1 MNQASSGVKA
11 SAAASQWR
19 IQEARRERSY
29 DRIVSELTSTR
40 GAPERPLPLI
50 WSKLSPPVSRG
61 RVSRRRLLDVLCGS
75 SRRMTLIRAPAGWGK
90 STLLA
95 DWQAAASEP
104 RPFAWLALDEQD
116 NDPVRFWTYAIESL
130 RTVVPE
136 IGESS
141 LALTRTPGLNLTDVL
156 VPVLVNELATSQVDV
171 VFVLD
176 DYHLITHD
184 GIHQGLFSFV
194 RHAPTQLELVV
205 STRVEPPFSLA
216 RLRASGDLVEVDAGG
231 LSFSVAEATEL
242 LNDLHGLALEQDA
255 VVRLRERT
263 EGWAAGLY
271 LAALSLR
278 AHDDASEFVSA
289 FAGDDRN
296 VVDYLSEEV
305 LATQPDEI
313 RTFLLRT
320 SILDRLCASL
330 CDAVTGGSTSAAAL
344 DRIARSNFFLVP
356 LDTRREWYRYH
367 HLFGELLR
375 HELDATESDL
385 VPELHRR
392 ASTWLLDAGF
402 PSEAI
407 HHAVAAGD
415 VEGAT
420 ELVVTY
426 WLEFRDEHRLETIFA
441 WLEALPHRV
450 VVQDPRLSLVK
461 AATLLELG
469 LVDESTVAL
478 DAAQR
483 RTGHPTRAEAWVE
496 AGALAN
502 RAIVHYLNGDVGCMR
517 DAARPVLDRYVSSA
531 PYWQCVLLTI
541 DGTALFLSG
550 RSRDASETLE
560 RAAGMAEET
569 AHTFAQAHALGWK
582 AAAHAEVGE
591 WDEARGALERLEA
604 MLVERPHLREYYG
617 TALSWVVRGRLF
629 ELDGRAADADAAVR
643 RGAEL
648 AAHSGSLLQLTF
660 ALLAAADVKQAL
672 GDRDGALVALREARQ
687 SLDACVDPAGLA
699 DIAARLTGRIVRS
712 GATDGVGLDALSA
725 RELQVARLVS
735 LGRTNPEIAAEL
747 FLSVKTIESHLR
759 HIFQKLAVS
768 SRADVAR
775 ALRAKEAAR
784 TTRIAPR

>member
-1 MNQASSGVKA
+1 
-11 SAAASQWR
+11 
-19 IQEARRERSY
+19 
-29 DRIVSELTSTR
+29 
-40 GAPERPLPLI
+40 
-50 WSKLSPPVSRG
+50 
-61 RVSRRRLLDVLCGS
+61 
-75 SRRMTLIRAPAGWGK
+75 MTLVRAPAGWGK

-95 DWQAAASEP
+95 DWQAAAREP

-156 VPVLVNELATSQVDV
+156 VPVLVSELAAAQVDV

-176 DYHLITHD
+176 DYHMITHD
-184 GIHQGLFSFV
+184 SIHQGLFSFV
-194 RHAPTQLELVV
+194 RHLPARLELVV

-216 RLRASGDLVEVDAGG
+216 RLRASGDLVEIDASG
-231 LSFSVAEATEL
+231 LSFSAGEATEL
-242 LNDLHGLALEQDA
+242 LNDLHRLALEQDA

-278 AHDDASEFVSA
+278 SQDDASEFVSA

-320 SILDRLCASL
+320 SILDRLSASL
-330 CDAVTGGSTSAAAL
+330 CEAVTGGSTSAAAL

-375 HELDATESDL
+375 HELDTAEPDL

-407 HHAVAAGD
+407 HHAASAGD
-415 VEGAT
+415 VEEAS

-426 WLEFRDEHRLETIFA
+426 WLEFRDEHRLETILA
-441 WLEALPHRV
+441 WLKALPDAV
-450 VVQDPRLSLVK
+450 VEDDARLSLVK

-469 LVDESTVAL
+469 RVDESTVAL

-483 RTGHPTRAEAWVE
+483 RTGRPPARAETWVE
-496 AGALAN
+496 AGARAN
-502 RAIVHYLNGDVGCMR
+502 RAIVHYLKGDIGRMR
-517 DAARPVLDRYVSSA
+517 DATRPALERYESSA

-541 DGTALFLSG
+541 YGAALFLSG
-550 RSRDASETLE
+550 RSREATETLE
-560 RAAGMAEET
+560 RAAGMAEDT
-569 AHTFAQAHALGWK
+569 AHTFARAHALGWK
-582 AAAHAEVGE
+582 AATHAEVGE
-591 WDEARGALERLEA
+591 WDDACGALERLEA
-604 MLVERPHLREYYG
+604 VLDERPHLREYYG
-617 TALSWVVRGRLF
+617 TALLHVVSGRLF
-629 ELDGRAADADAAVR
+629 ELNGRAADADAAVR
-643 RGAEL
+643 RGVEL
-648 AAHSGSLLQLTF
+648 ATHSGSLLQLTF
-660 ALLAAADVKQAL
+660 ALLAAAEVKQAL
-672 GDRDGALVALREARQ
+672 GDRDGALVVLRQARQ

-699 DIAARLTGRIVRS
+699 DIAARLTDRVMRS
-712 GATDGVGLDALSA
+712 GATDGVGLEALSA

-747 FLSVKTIESHLR
+747 FLSVKTVESHLR

-768 SRADVAR
+768 SRADVTR

-784 TTRIAPR
+784 ATRIAPR

>member
-1 MNQASSGVKA
+1 
-11 SAAASQWR
+11 
-19 IQEARRERSY
+19 
-29 DRIVSELTSTR
+29 
-40 GAPERPLPLI
+40 
-50 WSKLSPPVSRG
+50 
-61 RVSRRRLLDVLCGS
+61 
-75 SRRMTLIRAPAGWGK
+75 MTLVRAPAGWGK

-141 LALTRTPGLNLTDVL
+141 LALTRTPGLNLTDVML
-156 VPVLVNELATSQVDV
+156 PVLVNELAASQVDV

-184 GIHQGLFSFV
+184 GIHEGLFSFV
-194 RHAPTQLELVV
+194 KHLPSCLELVV

-231 LSFSVAEATEL
+231 LSFSAAEATEL
-242 LNDLHGLALEQDA
+242 LNDLHGLALEHDS
-255 VVRLRERT
+255 VMRLSERT

-305 LATQPDEI
+305 LAAQPDEI
-313 RTFLLRT
+313 RMFLLRT
-320 SILDRLCASL
+320 SILDRLCGSL

-344 DRIARSNFFLVP
+344 DRIARSNLFLVP

-367 HLFGELLR
+367 HLFGELLC
-375 HELDATESDL
+375 HQLHAAEPDL

-407 HHAVAAGD
+407 HHAAAAGD
-415 VEGAT
+415 VEEAT

-426 WLEFRDEHRLETIFA
+426 WLEFRDEHRLETILA
-441 WLEALPHRV
+441 WLAALPDGV
-450 VVQDPRLSLVK
+450 VEQDARLSLVK

-469 LVDESTVAL
+469 RVDDSTVAL
-478 DAAQR
+478 DAAEH
-483 RTGHPTRAEAWVE
+483 RTARLHAVHEAWVE

-502 RAIVHYLNGDVGCMR
+502 RAIVHYLNGDVGRMR
-517 DAARPVLDRYVSSA
+517 DAARPALDRYESSA
-531 PYWQCVLLTI
+531 PYWQCVLLTTY
-541 DGTALFLSG
+541 GAALFLSG
-550 RSRDASETLE
+550 RGRDASETLE
-560 RAAGMAEET
+560 RAAGMAEDT

-582 AAAHAEVGE
+582 AAAHADVGE

-617 TALSWVVRGRLF
+617 TALSHVVRGRLL
-629 ELDGRAADADAAVR
+629 ELDGRRDDADVAVR

-648 AAHSGSLLQLTF
+648 AARSGSRLQLTF
-660 ALLAAADVKQAL
+660 ALLTDADVNRAL
-672 GDRDGALVALREARQ
+672 GDRDGALVALGEARQ
-687 SLDACVDPAGLA
+687 SLDACDDPAMLA
-699 DIAARLTGRIVRS
+699 EIAARLSDRIVRS
-712 GATDGVGLDALSA
+712 GATDGVGLEALSE

-735 LGRTNPEIAAEL
+735 VGRTNAEIAAEL
-747 FLSVKTIESHLR
+747 FLSVKTVESHLR

-768 SRADVAR
+768 SRAEVAQALQADATAR
-775 ALRAKEAAR
+775 A
-784 TTRIAPR
+784 TRIAPR